1 MRYANTDI
9 PAITRR
15 KLRGNWAYFDA
26 DGERIKERD
35 EIDRLNRIGLPPAY
49 TDTWFSADP
58 RTHILATG
66 IDARG
71 RKQYSYHPDF
81 TEQRNARKFDS
92 CTSFARLLPGI
103 RERVERDLA
112 KRTLTEERAIASIV
126 RLLDSG
132 RIRVGNEAYARENGS
147 FGATTLR
154 RRHVRL
160 AGNSISLRFKAKSGK
175 ECSFTVTDRGLIRF
189 VKQVQDLP
197 GQQLFQYRCD
207 DGTYRPITSSDVNA
221 YIHDTMGDDY
231 TAKHFRTWAA
241 SVLAFQWLV
250 DQAGQKREAG
260 KGGLKIMLEHV
271 SSQLGNTPSI
281 ARKSYIHPLLVEM
294 AKSGDTSA
302 LPARLPRATRW
313 LSRYERGLIDL
324 LEG

>member
-1 MRYANTDI
+1 MRYANTDT

-15 KLRGNWAYFDA
+15 KLRGYWAYFDA
-26 DGERIKERD
+26 DGQRIKDRD

-49 TDTWFSADP
+49 TDTWFSANP
-58 RTHILATG
+58 NTHILATG

-71 RKQYSYHPDF
+71 RKQYAYHPDF
-81 TEQRNARKFDS
+81 TQQRNARKFEG
-92 CTSFARLLPGI
+92 CAGFA
-103 RERVERDLA
+103 
-112 KRTLTEERAIASIV
+112 

-132 RIRVGNEAYARENGS
+132 RIRIGNEHYARENGS

-154 RRHVRL
+154 RRHVKL
-160 AGNSISLRFKAKSGK
+160 AGNKVSLRFKAKSGK
-175 ECSFTVTDRGLIRF
+175 ECSFTVSDRGLIRF

-197 GQQLFQYRCD
+197 GQQLFKYRCD

-221 YIHDTMGDDY
+221 YIHETMGEDF

-250 DQAGQKREAG
+250 EEG
-260 KGGLKIMLEHV
+260 GGLKAMLEYV
-271 SSQLGNTPSI
+271 STQLGNTPAI
-281 ARKSYIHPLLVEM
+281 ARKSYIHPVLVEM

-302 LPARLPRATRW
+302 LPRRLPRATRW
-313 LSRYERGLIDL
+313 LTRYDRGLIDL
-324 LEG
+324 LEK